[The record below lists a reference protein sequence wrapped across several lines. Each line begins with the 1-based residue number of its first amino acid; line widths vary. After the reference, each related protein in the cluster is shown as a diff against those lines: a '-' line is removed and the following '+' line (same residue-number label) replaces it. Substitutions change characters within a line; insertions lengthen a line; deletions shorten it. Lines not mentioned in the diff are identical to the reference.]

1 MPNDND
7 QSLLKEHLSKLSAD
21 PEHIPHDILWRSF
34 THEEIEYLRD
44 HEYPFLQ
51 IFNPSSPGVGVDVT
65 PKFIIVDTSKWM
77 IIDYGYAMA
86 SSSSYRKQKA
96 KEDAEGDAESGD
108 GGGTIIQ
115 QQNDTALAMIKEA
128 QTRGWQAIE
137 IIDGTELMKFY
148 AWIAAQELGITIQN
162 YHPNAEKE
170 RRYEFLRARGES
182 FTANATKELA
192 KNKDRKQ
199 KG

>member
-7 QSLLKEHLSKLSAD
+7 QSLLKEHLSKLSSN

-34 THEEIEYLRD
+34 THDDVEYLRNY
-44 HEYPFLQ
+44 EYPFLQ
-51 IFNPSSPGVGVDVT
+51 IFNPNSSSVEVAVT
-65 PKFIIVDTSKWM
+65 PKFITADTSKWM

-86 SSSSYRKQKA
+86 SSFSYRKQKA
-96 KEDAEGDAESGD
+96 KEDEGGE

-128 QTRGWQAIE
+128 QAKGWGAVE
-137 IIDGTELMKFY
+137 VIDGTELMKFY

-162 YHPNAEKE
+162 YLPSAEKE
-170 RRYEFLRARGES
+170 RRYEFLRAKGEA
-182 FTANATKELA
+182 FTANSTKLV
-192 KNKDRKQ
+192 KNK
-199 KG
+199 G